1 MSRLKNLFKK
11 DENKLIVFITAG
23 FPKKE
28 STEDLVL
35 QAIEGGADMIEIGIP
50 FSDPQ
55 ADGPI
60 IQRASEIALSNGI
73 SLSIIFDQVRSIR
86 KKTDI
91 PIALMGYY
99 NPILAYGID
108 KFLIDCR
115 ASQVDGIILPDLPLD
130 EGTFFCE
137 KAKSFNISPILL
149 VAPNTSNERIK
160 LISKLSQDL
169 IYAVSI
175 LGITGGDMS
184 SKENLK
190 KYLLRVKDNS
200 ECPFIVG
207 FGINSSDDV
216 EWFNSYSN
224 GAVVGSAILKKVL
237 DDPTNKPVYNFVKNL
252 KGRTKWK
259 LEFKEQ

>member
-1 MSRLKNLFKK
+1 MSRLRNLFKR
-11 DENKLIVFITAG
+11 DGNKLIVFITAG

-35 QAIEGGADMIEIGIP
+35 QAIEAGADMIEIGIP

-60 IQRASEIALSNGI
+60 IQKASEIALSNGI
-73 SLSIIFDQVRSIR
+73 SLPIIFDQIRSIR

-108 KFLIDCR
+108 SFLNDCKI
-115 ASQVDGIILPDLPLD
+115 SQVDGIILPDLPLD

-137 KAKSFNISPILL
+137 KAKSVNISPILL
-149 VAPNTSNERIK
+149 VAPNTSNERIN

-216 EWFNSYSN
+216 EWFNIYSN

-252 KGRTKWK
+252 KGRTK
-259 LEFKEQ
+259 